1 MNYQTG
7 VADTHHGVAGTHH
20 AAVVTPTATRRISWG
35 AVFAGVAI
43 ILAVQITL
51 ALLGAAIGLGTVDP
65 LAQETPDAS
74 TFGTAAGVYWGLSI
88 LLSVLLGGW
97 VAGRLAGIPRNFDGL
112 IHGVLAWSV
121 GTLLTVYLLTTSIGG
136 LIGGAFGMVGNVART
151 ATEAASNT
159 NPDMAGMAGAVTD
172 KLKQSGIDVGRIKSE
187 AQNPA
192 NQQQAE
198 QKAREAADKS
208 ASVASKASL
217 FAFLA
222 MVLGAAAG
230 AIGGRMG
237 RPKEILAVH

>member
-1 MNYQTG
+1 MSYQHGTVEPFSSAAITPIRG
-7 VADTHHGVAGTHH
+7 VK
-20 AAVVTPTATRRISWG
+20 RISWG

-51 ALLGAAIGLGTVDP
+51 ALLGAGIGLGTVDP
-65 LAQETPDAS
+65 LARETPEAA
-74 TFGTAAGVYWGLSI
+74 TFGTAAGIYWAVSI

-112 IHGVLAWSV
+112 IHGVLSWSV

-136 LIGGAFGMVGNVART
+136 MIGGAFGMVGNVART
-151 ATEAASNT
+151 TTEAASNAK
-159 NPDMAGMAGAVTD
+159 PDIQGMAGAVND
-172 KLKQSGIDVGRIKSE
+172 KLKQSGIDLGRMKSE
-187 AQNPA
+187 AQDPA

-198 QKAREAADKS
+198 QKAREAGDQS
-208 ASVASKASL
+208 AKIASRASL

-237 RPKEILAVH
+237 RPKEALAIQ